1 MEETRLSDQKCTLN
15 ILSKTNKNKPIPRLV
30 VVKLKNIKQESPT
43 FLAPG
48 TGFMED
54 GFSMNWLMV
63 SG

>member
-1 MEETRLSDQKCTLN
+1 MEETRLSDQKCTPN

-30 VVKLKNIKQESPT
+30 VVKLKNTKWESPT

-48 TGFMED
+48 TGFVED